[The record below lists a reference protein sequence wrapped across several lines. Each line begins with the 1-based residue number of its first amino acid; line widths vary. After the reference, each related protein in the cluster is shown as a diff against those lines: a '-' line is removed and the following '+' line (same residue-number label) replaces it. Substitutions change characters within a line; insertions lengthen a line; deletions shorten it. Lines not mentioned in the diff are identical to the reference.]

1 MTGDLKATMKPGL
14 SNFQSELGLGMEVP
28 NRMNSLPLRGAQK
41 KRRKKKYTQ
50 GEEEG
55 GGRGG
60 NKLNP
65 VKLFFHSHWAW
76 QRPLTNTHKM

>member
-41 KRRKKKYTQ
+41 KRRKKNTHK
-50 GEEEG
+50 GKRKEEEG
-55 GGRGG
+55 G
-60 NKLNP
+60 
-65 VKLFFHSHWAW
+65 A
-76 QRPLTNTHKM
+76 TN